1 MLKLLIVG
9 AGGFLGSAARYA
21 TGMLALRLPVAHDFA
36 YGTMIVNLVGCL
48 LIGLLAGV
56 VELRP
61 DVISEEGRVFL
72 FVGLLGGFTTFS
84 AFGLDT
90 LQLMREN
97 AMGFALLNVGL
108 QVTLGLLGVWVGME
122 ALRFFLRA

>member
-9 AGGFLGSAARYA
+9 AGGFLGSVARYA

-90 LQLMREN
+90 LQLMRGN

-108 QVTLGLLGVWVGME
+108 QVTLGLLAVWVGME
-122 ALRFFLRA
+122 ALRFFVRA